1 MTGKESTHM
10 DRHTRATHEEVVEII
25 ASIWLQFVIRMDPS
39 FLKKKK
45 KSIYIGL
52 MGWINSFIIIILHRS
67 IASGRVPPH
76 D

>member
-45 KSIYIGL
+45 KIDIHRANGMDQFIYHYHL
-52 MGWINSFIIIILHRS
+52 AQVDCLW
-67 IASGRVPPH
+67 SGSTT
-76 D
+76 